1 MSNMKKD
8 KLIEGSVENWE
19 NGVLGSDEA
28 FVKIAESATSLGIDE
43 MLELQMISIRLQKG
57 MIKDLKSIA
66 KYHGLGGYQPL
77 IRRVLE
83 RFMIAEMKSI
93 ARDSL
98 SEKNMEDENKID
110 EVSYSDDKMSM
121 CG

>member
-1 MSNMKKD
+1 MSTRAAKKKID
-8 KLIEGSVENWE
+8 NSVESWE
-19 NGVLGSDEA
+19 KGILGRDEE
-28 FVKIAESATSLGIDE
+28 FVKIAKDVTSAKVDE
-43 MLELQMISIRLQKG
+43 MLELQLISIRLQKG

-83 RFMIAEMKSI
+83 RFVDAEMRTI
-93 ARDSL
+93 ARNSIEGDNQESGAKEVAYGN
-98 SEKNMEDENKID
+98 EKAA
-110 EVSYSDDKMSM
+110 V